1 MPPKGTIE
9 GYHRAKVMLPAIR
22 QLIWSYALSSD
33 MNREDLAEEIL
44 IVIKQNHPKE
54 IPPKIETI
62 IRHISK
68 ARNSKRSLLDEPWT
82 LGACRDY
89 PVDFPVSSLPL
100 LIKYKSLQFQH
111 ISEEPDL
118 KLHFNSFSIRKAKWI
133 VRLQPIIQDIFQFS
147 DFLDEYSV
155 VSNVAEGYSHAE
167 FTSESMGEKT
177 FDTQILD
184 EALCSHDIQGIFSV
198 GLGQLIK
205 TDSICKGDCNS
216 CKYEPAFEGKLSESI
231 EGKFCQPKGRR
242 EYIEKL
248 EKKLMEGKS
257 LSEKDKGA

>member
-33 MNREDLAEEIL
+33 MNREDLAEEL
-44 IVIKQNHPKE
+44 LMVIKQNYPKE

-62 IRHISK
+62 VRQISK
-68 ARNSKRSLLDEPWT
+68 ARNSKRSPLDEPWT

-89 PVDFPVSSLPL
+89 PSDFPASSLPI
-100 LIKYKSLQFQH
+100 LIKYKSMKFQT
-111 ISEEPDL
+111 ISEEPDTS
-118 KLHFNSFSIRKAKWI
+118 LHFNEFSIRQAKWI
-133 VRLQPIIQDIFQFS
+133 VRLYPIIKESFQFS
-147 DFLDEYSV
+147 DYLDEYSAV
-155 VSNVAEGYSHAE
+155 TNAAEGYSQAE
-167 FTSESMGEKT
+167 FTSEAMGEKT
-177 FDTQILD
+177 FNTQILD
-184 EALCSHDIQGIFSV
+184 EALCSQDIQGICVF

-205 TDSICKGDCNS
+205 TDSICKNDCNS

-248 EKKLMEGKS
+248 EKKYVEGKS
-257 LSEKDKGA
+257 PFKKDKGE